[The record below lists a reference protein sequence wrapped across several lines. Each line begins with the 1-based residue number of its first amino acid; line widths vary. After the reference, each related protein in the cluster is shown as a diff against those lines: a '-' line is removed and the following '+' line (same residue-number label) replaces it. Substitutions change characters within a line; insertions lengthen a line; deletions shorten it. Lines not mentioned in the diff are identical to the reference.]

1 MAEAASGSAPVASA
15 RWLARLAY
23 LLALAAVLVLLVGG
37 VTTGLGVLLVGVV
50 GLAATL
56 VGGWWFL
63 SNRGVVRWFGALVA
77 VAAPIAVIAV
87 YISQDLVLP
96 IIVLVVLG
104 GAAVAA
110 ARAAMVRAKPPTHMP
125 EREAPPP
132 RRPYVIMNPRSGGG
146 KVAKFDLKD
155 RADRLGAT
163 VALIEGPG
171 HVDVAAMAREAV
183 AGGAD
188 LLGVAGGD
196 GTQALVAGIAAEHG
210 LPFLVLSAGT
220 RNHFA
225 MDLGLDRNHP
235 ELGLDA
241 LTDGVE
247 LTLDLGVIGDRTF
260 VNNASFGAYAEI
272 VQSPAYRAD
281 KRDTTL
287 QMLPDLLS
295 GRRGARLVGRIDDE
309 VTIEAPTALLI
320 SNNPYDLRD
329 LAGLGRRARLDS
341 GVLGVVAVT
350 VDSAAQAAALM
361 RRQSGGLR
369 HLTAHEV
376 VIEADADKIP
386 VGIDG
391 ESVLMPTPV
400 RCQIHPGALR
410 VRVPRV
416 RLAPPTPA
424 PERDPALLWHLALP

>member
-1 MAEAASGSAPVASA
+1 
-15 RWLARLAY
+15 
-23 LLALAAVLVLLVGG
+23 
-37 VTTGLGVLLVGVV
+37 VV
-50 GLAATL
+50 
-56 VGGWWFL
+56 
-63 SNRGVVRWFGALVA
+63 
-77 VAAPIAVIAV
+77 AV
-87 YISQDLVLP
+87 YISQNLLLP
-96 IIVLVVLG
+96 IIVVVVLI
-104 GAAVAA
+104 GAVAAA
-110 ARAAMVRAKPPTHMP
+110 ARAAVVRAKPPTHMP
-125 EREAPPP
+125 ERETPPP

-155 RADRLGAT
+155 RAASLGAT

-183 AGGAD
+183 AGRAD

-196 GTQALVAGIAAEHG
+196 GTQALVAGIAAEHDS
-210 LPFLVLSAGT
+210 PFLVISAGT

-225 MDLGLDRNHP
+225 MDLGLDRDHP

-281 KRDTTL
+281 KLDTTL

-295 GRRGARLVGRIDDE
+295 RRRGPRLVGRIDDD
-309 VTIEAPTALLI
+309 VRIEGPTALLI
-320 SNNPYDLRD
+320 SNNPYDLKD

-341 GVLGVVAVT
+341 GVLGVVAIT

-361 RRQSGGLR
+361 RQQSSGLR
-369 HLTAHEV
+369 TLTAHEV
-376 VIEADADKIP
+376 VIDADAEEIP
-386 VGIDG
+386 VGVDG

-400 RCQIHPGALR
+400 RCQIRPGALR

-416 RLAPPTPA
+416 RLTAPTPT
-424 PERDPALLWHLALP
+424 PGRDPALLRRLAFSTGR

>member
-1 MAEAASGSAPVASA
+1 MTELPGSAPVGASE

-23 LLALAAVLVLLVGG
+23 LLALAAVVVLLVGG
-37 VTTGLGVLLVGVV
+37 VTTSLGVLLVGVV

-56 VGGWWFL
+56 VGGWFL
-63 SNRGVVRWFGALVA
+63 SNRGVVRWLGALVA
-77 VAAPIAVIAV
+77 VAAPIAVVVV
-87 YISQDLVLP
+87 YISRDLLLP
-96 IIVLVVLG
+96 IIIVVVLM

-110 ARAAMVRAKPPTHMP
+110 ARAAVVRARPPTRMP
-125 EREAPPP
+125 ERETPPP

-146 KVAKFDLKD
+146 KVGKFDLKD
-155 RADRLGAT
+155 RAAVQGAT

-171 HVDVAAMAREAV
+171 HVDVAAMARDAV

-210 LPFLVLSAGT
+210 LPFLVISAGT

-225 MDLGLDRNHP
+225 MDLGLDRDHP

-241 LTDGVE
+241 LTNGVE

-295 GRRGARLVGRIDDE
+295 GRRGPRLVGRIDDD
-309 VTIEAPTALLI
+309 VTIEGPTALLI
-320 SNNPYDLRD
+320 SNNPYDLKD

-341 GVLGVVAVT
+341 GVLGVVAIT

-361 RRQSGGLR
+361 RRQSSGLR
-369 HLTAHEV
+369 TLTAHEV
-376 VIEADADKIP
+376 VIDADAEEIP
-386 VGIDG
+386 VGVDG

-400 RCQIHPGALR
+400 HCQIRPGALR
-410 VRVPRV
+410 VRVPRA
-416 RLAPPTPA
+416 RLARPTPTPA
-424 PERDPALLWHLALP
+424 RDPALLRRLALP

>member
-1 MAEAASGSAPVASA
+1 MTEVDRSAPVGATE

-37 VTTGLGVLLVGVV
+37 VTTSLGVLLVGVV

-63 SNRGVVRWFGALVA
+63 SNRGIVRWLGALVA
-77 VAAPIAVIAV
+77 VAAPIAAVAV
-87 YISQDLVLP
+87 YISQNLLLP
-96 IIVLVVLG
+96 IIVVVVLI
-104 GAAVAA
+104 GAVAAA
-110 ARAAMVRAKPPTHMP
+110 ARAAVVRAKPPTHMP
-125 EREAPPP
+125 ERETPPP

-155 RADRLGAT
+155 RAASLGAT

-183 AGGAD
+183 AGRAD

-196 GTQALVAGIAAEHG
+196 GTQALVAGIAAEHDS
-210 LPFLVLSAGT
+210 PFLVISAGT

-225 MDLGLDRNHP
+225 MDLGLDRDHP

-295 GRRGARLVGRIDDE
+295 GRRGARLVGRIDNE
-309 VTIEAPTALLI
+309 VTIEGPTALLI
-320 SNNPYDLRD
+320 SNNPYDLKD

-341 GVLGVVAVT
+341 GVLGVVAIT

-361 RRQSGGLR
+361 RRQSSGLR
-369 HLTAHEV
+369 TLTAHEV
-376 VIEADADKIP
+376 VIDADAEEIP
-386 VGIDG
+386 VGVDG

-400 RCQIHPGALR
+400 HCQIRPGALR
-410 VRVPRV
+410 VRVPRA
-416 RLAPPTPA
+416 RLARPTPTPA
-424 PERDPALLWHLALP
+424 RDPALLRRLALP

>member
-1 MAEAASGSAPVASA
+1 MTEEHGSAPAGA
-15 RWLARLAY
+15 AERWLARLAY
-23 LLALAAVLVLLVGG
+23 LLALAAVVVLLVGG
-37 VTTGLGVLLVGVV
+37 VTKSLGVLLVGVV

-63 SNRGVVRWFGALVA
+63 SNRGVVRWVGALVA
-77 VAAPIAVIAV
+77 VAAPIAVVVV
-87 YISQDLVLP
+87 YISQDLLLP
-96 IIVLVVLG
+96 IIIVVVLM

-110 ARAAMVRAKPPTHMP
+110 ARAALVRAKPPTRMP
-125 EREAPPP
+125 ERETPPP

-146 KVAKFDLKD
+146 KVGKFDLKD
-155 RADRLGAT
+155 RAAAMGAT

-171 HVDVAAMAREAV
+171 HVDVAAMARDAV

-196 GTQALVAGIAAEHG
+196 GTQALVAGIAAEHD
-210 LPFLVLSAGT
+210 LPFLVISAGT

-225 MDLGLDRNHP
+225 MDLGLDRDHP

-295 GRRGARLVGRIDDE
+295 GRRGARLVGRIDGDM
-309 VTIEAPTALLI
+309 TIEGPTALLI

-329 LAGLGRRARLDS
+329 IAGLGRRARLDS
-341 GVLGVVAVT
+341 GVLGVVAIT

-361 RRQSGGLR
+361 RRHSSGLR
-369 HLTAHEV
+369 QVTAHEV
-376 VIEADADKIP
+376 VIDADAEEIP

-391 ESVLMPTPV
+391 ESVMMPTPV

-416 RLAPPTPA
+416 RLAPPTPT
-424 PERDPALLWHLALP
+424 PDRDPALLRRLALP